1 MDHNK
6 IENALHKFI
15 GAFNAMCKKERRDI
29 LLRERTV
36 TYESSSSIK
45 TYYVTYAFKKYGD
58 TWKIFGLSDGGFW
71 IFRKKFPLFDMVKTK
86 EGIQFKGLYTSTIP
100 MATQDN
106 IEACLEKYIEVC
118 KTLPQNAFIN
128 S

>member
-6 IENALHKFI
+6 IEKALNHFI
-15 GAFNAMCKKERRDI
+15 VAFNAMCKKERRDI

-45 TYYVTYAFKKYGD
+45 TYYVTYAVKKYGN
-58 TWKIFGLSDGGFW
+58 TWKVFGLSDGGFW
-71 IFRKKFPLFDMVKTK
+71 IFRKKFPLFDVVISK
-86 EGIQFKGLYTSTIP
+86 EEIQFKGLYTSTIP
-100 MATQDN
+100 TATEDN
-106 IEACLEKYIEVC
+106 LDACLEKYTAVC
-118 KTLPQNAFIN
+118 KALPQNAFIN